1 MTGVVI
7 IQKPVHWFA
16 SKSMDWFLYDDGLRH
31 EIVKQK
37 MLFPKILRT
46 CSFENTFNP
55 FHVTG
60 LFRYPL
66 KISGNLWFSD
76 VFRGYRK
83 RPVVWNGLKEVCLC
97 CWSEQDKFLST
108 HPIFRVCAKFK
119 LHAWLD
125 KQKKK
130 KWAHKFKVHVRSRSN
145 YKNCFLFLYYLN
157 RTFSFHFNV
166 FPSKVF
172 AIKLFVVWMLFK
184 CIQ

>member
-130 KWAHKFKVHVRSRSN
+130 NERTNSKFTSDREVTIKIAF
-145 YKNCFLFLYYLN
+145 CFYI
-157 RTFSFHFNV
+157 T
-166 FPSKVF
+166 
-172 AIKLFVVWMLFK
+172 
-184 CIQ
+184 